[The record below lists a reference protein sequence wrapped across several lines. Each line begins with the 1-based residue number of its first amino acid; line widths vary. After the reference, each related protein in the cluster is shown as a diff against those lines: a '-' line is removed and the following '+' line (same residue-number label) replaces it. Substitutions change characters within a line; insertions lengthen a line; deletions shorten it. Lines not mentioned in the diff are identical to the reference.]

1 MLIGALFQQAYSL
14 VDTVVVGN
22 FINSDA
28 LAAVGTSGVIMN
40 IVTMA
45 GMGLAVG
52 TSVVTAQYFGAK
64 KLREVK
70 TAIRTSLIVFV
81 ALGLGGGVL
90 GLAIMKPMLQLMNTP
105 LEMMD
110 YALSYLGVIFTGV
123 VFVML
128 YNMFNQVSIALG
140 DSKTPMLMLLA
151 ASAINVVLDLVF
163 TLVCHWGTAGV
174 AAATVIGQ
182 GFAAL
187 TCWRLIQKKM
197 NQMVTEQPPG

>member
-1 MLIGALFQQAYSL
+1 M
-14 VDTVVVGN
+14 VVGN

-105 LEMMD
+105 LEMMGD

-151 ASAINVVLDLVF
+151 ATRSMWCWIWSSPLSAI
-163 TLVCHWGTAGV
+163 G
-174 AAATVIGQ
+174 
-182 GFAAL
+182 
-187 TCWRLIQKKM
+187 
-197 NQMVTEQPPG
+197 EQPAWRRRP

>member
-1 MLIGALFQQAYSL
+1 
-14 VDTVVVGN
+14 
-22 FINSDA
+22 
-28 LAAVGTSGVIMN
+28 
-40 IVTMA
+40 
-45 GMGLAVG
+45 
-52 TSVVTAQYFGAK
+52 
-64 KLREVK
+64 
-70 TAIRTSLIVFV
+70 
-81 ALGLGGGVL
+81 
-90 GLAIMKPMLQLMNTP
+90 
-105 LEMMD
+105 MMD

-197 NQMVTEQPPG
+197 NQMVTEQPAWFDKQMLKSICCLLYTSTSILLFSLLYHEAEIIRCKNAEIR